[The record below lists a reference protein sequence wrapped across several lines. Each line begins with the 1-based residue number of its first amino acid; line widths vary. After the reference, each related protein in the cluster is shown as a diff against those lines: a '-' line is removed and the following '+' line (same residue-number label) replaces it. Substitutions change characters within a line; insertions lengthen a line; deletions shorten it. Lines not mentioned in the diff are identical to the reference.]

1 MICLGNNVQR
11 FTHMWIDFLRA
22 NQTNLLSTYTSDLA
36 TSNTKTFQLHRKH
49 KAKLTVNKSTA
60 ELFESTMLR
69 PETTAA
75 VVAEEVDL
83 VADEEV
89 EDSVAEEAVDVVV
102 EEDLAEDVVVDEE
115 EEVGIR
121 WE

>member
-1 MICLGNNVQR
+1 M
-11 FTHMWIDFLRA
+11 
-22 NQTNLLSTYTSDLA
+22 A

-89 EDSVAEEAVDVVV
+89 EDSVAEEAV